1 MGLINHGYSVIDLWH
16 SSDVSITVFNYGGF
30 GQLAL
35 ESTGVPETSTWVM
48 TLVGFGAM
56 GAAIRVTRRK
66 NGVTLVR

>member
-1 MGLINHGYSVIDLWH
+1 M
-16 SSDVSITVFNYGGF
+16 TVFNYGGF

-35 ESTGVPETSTWVM
+35 ESTEVPETSTWVM